1 MTPNVPDRRRLLGIF
16 GIGLAAAASGAVL
29 SWRLGS
35 EPDEVAIL
43 REAQVTDLAG
53 NRRNLLEWQGQILVV
68 NFWAT
73 WCEPCREE
81 IPAFVK
87 VRQKMLRSGVEFVG
101 IAIDQA
107 AKVSLFAKSVQVD
120 YPLLLA
126 GGDGPD
132 LMRKLGNPSGGLPFT
147 VVFDQ
152 KGKIT
157 FRNLGALTGQKI
169 EAHLLGMVRN

>member
-1 MTPNVPDRRRLLGIF
+1 M
-16 GIGLAAAASGAVL
+16 GIGLVAAASGAIV
-29 SWRLGS
+29 SWR
-35 EPDEVAIL
+35 VAREADQAATL
-43 REAQVTDLAG
+43 RNAQVTDLDG
-53 NRRNLLEWQGQILVV
+53 KRRNLLEWRGQILVV

-87 VRQKMLRSGVEFVG
+87 VRQKLFRSGIEFVG

-107 AKVSLFAKSVQVD
+107 AKVSLFMKSIRVD

-126 GGDGPD
+126 GAEGLD

-147 VVFDQ
+147 VVLDRE
-152 KGKIT
+152 GRVG
-157 FRNLGALTGQKI
+157 FRNLGALTEERI
-169 EAHLLGMVRN
+169 EAQLLQMLRS